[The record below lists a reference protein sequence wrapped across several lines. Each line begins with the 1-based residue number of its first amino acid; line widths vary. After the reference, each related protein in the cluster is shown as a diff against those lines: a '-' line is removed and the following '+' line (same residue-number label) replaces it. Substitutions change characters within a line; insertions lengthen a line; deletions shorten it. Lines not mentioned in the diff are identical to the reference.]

1 MMIRLR
7 IGFWRDVDLHELETH
22 CPRTLKIS
30 LSVMGECNTGRSAL
44 LTHFMKVSS
53 LRFRQAFTE
62 GSVEKGPQ
70 QLVLSH
76 NSFWSRVVPLCLLS
90 QSLITI

>member
-1 MMIRLR
+1 MVLMMIRLR

-70 QLVLSH
+70 QFEKGPQQL
-76 NSFWSRVVPLCLLS
+76 
-90 QSLITI
+90 